1 VPDIQGVTIPAGT
14 AEWAGQHRKLYLDS
28 GGEQGHV
35 MDITGAG
42 GFPFATHC
50 LIRYVG
56 RKSGRTMI
64 NGLCYG
70 SIGGEVVICAS
81 KGGAPDNPQWYGNI
95 LASPTVDF
103 QIATQA
109 FRATWREPDGAERE
123 KVWAFMV
130 DCFPFYAT
138 YQARTPRV
146 IPLLMMKSTEAI
158 PIFSEADLSDA

>member
-1 VPDIQGVTIPAGT
+1 VPEVQGVTIPAGT

-28 GGEQGHV
+28 GGTQGHI

-50 LIRYVG
+50 LIRYTG

-70 SIGGEVVICAS
+70 SIGGEVVLCAS
-81 KGGAPDNPQWYGNI
+81 KGGAPDNPQWYNNI
-95 LASPTVDF
+95 VASETVDF

-109 FRATWREPDGAERE
+109 YRATWREPEGVERE
-123 KVWAFMV
+123 KIWAFMV

-138 YQARTPRV
+138 YQARSSRI
-146 IPLLMMKSTEAI
+146 IPLLMLKSTEEI
-158 PIFSEADLSDA
+158 PLFSEADLSDD